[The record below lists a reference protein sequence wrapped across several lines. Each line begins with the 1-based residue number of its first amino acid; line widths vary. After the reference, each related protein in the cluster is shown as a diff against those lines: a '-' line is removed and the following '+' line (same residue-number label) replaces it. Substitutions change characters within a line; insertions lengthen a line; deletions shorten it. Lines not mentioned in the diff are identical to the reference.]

1 VTPARLRW
9 LLAGGLLAAALLDWR
24 LAGYSGL
31 ERLATMAIFA
41 ILAMSLD
48 LLVGVVGLVS
58 LGHALFFGL
67 GAYAM
72 AGLTV
77 LAGLPAGLAMPLAVL
92 AAGLAALIVGALV
105 VRLGGVFF
113 IMITLAAGQMGFVY
127 FDKAHGF
134 GGNGGLSGV
143 PRLDLSGIGV
153 DLGEPGAF
161 ALAALLAAALAFVVL
176 ERVVR
181 APFGQVLAAI
191 HQNENRARA
200 LGCPVR
206 RFKLA
211 AFTLAGLLAGLA
223 GSLMAQLT
231 GFVSPDLMVWTGSGE
246 ILIMVI
252 LGGAG
257 SLVGPAAGAALWIL
271 ARNALAE
278 LTAHW
283 MLWMGLCFVAAG
295 LVAEGG
301 LFGALTRRRRA
312 RAGIA

>member
-1 VTPARLRW
+1 VRAVRLRW
-9 LLAGGLLAAALLDWR
+9 GLAACLLVLGLIDWAF
-24 LAGYSGL
+24 AGYSGL

-48 LLVGVVGLVS
+48 LLVGFAGLVS

-77 LAGLPAGLAMPLAVL
+77 LAGLPAGIAMALATLT
-92 AAGLAALIVGALV
+92 AGAAALLVGVLV

-113 IMITLAAGQMGFVY
+113 IMITLAAGQMAFAY
-127 FDKAHGF
+127 FEKARSF
-134 GGNGGLSGV
+134 GGNGGMSGV
-143 PRLDLSGIGV
+143 PRLDLGWLGV
-153 DLGEPGAF
+153 DFAEPGAF
-161 ALAALLAAALAFVVL
+161 ALAVLLIAALVFVGL
-176 ERVVR
+176 DRVVR
-181 APFGQVLAAI
+181 APFGQILTAL
-191 HQNENRARA
+191 HQNEGRARA

-206 RFKLA
+206 RYKLA

-231 GFVSPDLMVWTGSGE
+231 GFVSPDLMVWTSSGE

-252 LGGAG
+252 AGGAG
-257 SLVGPAAGAALWIL
+257 SLAGPAAGAALWIL
-271 ARNALAE
+271 LRNALAG

-283 MLWMGLCFVAAG
+283 MLAMGLCFIAVV
-295 LVAEGG
+295 LLAEDG
-301 LFGALTRRRRA
+301 LFGALARRRRP
-312 RAGIA
+312 RAGAA